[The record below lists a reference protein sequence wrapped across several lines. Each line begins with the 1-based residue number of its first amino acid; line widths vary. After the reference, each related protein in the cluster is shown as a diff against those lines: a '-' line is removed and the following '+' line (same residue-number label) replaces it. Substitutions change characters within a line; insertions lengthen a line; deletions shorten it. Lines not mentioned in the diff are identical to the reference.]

1 MFLDNNLRGW
11 ETMKSERGRRQDSN
25 EMRLLFYARPDDRDG
40 KRLQASVYSVIPE
53 KDIEVFRELDDFE
66 ARLRAPLDRDSLAVL
81 LAADRQEMERLLTLR
96 DFLRDVHIVLAI
108 PDLEESTLELAHRL
122 LPRFLCKKDNDFSD
136 LEKVLTKVSQG

>member
-1 MFLDNNLRGW
+1 
-11 ETMKSERGRRQDSN
+11 
-25 EMRLLFYARPDDRDG
+25 
-40 KRLQASVYSVIPE
+40 VYSVIPE